1 MTGTSIGHVKILF
14 HLEQDEDGYPPASVE
29 TLWAFELGEGLY
41 KIDNTPFF
49 ATGIAVED
57 VISAEPEAGML
68 VYKEVVHPSGH
79 STLRVVVYNHDEV
92 PEVRGLFKQLGCPTE
107 QSHLRG
113 LIAIDVPPSV
123 SWDELK
129 RVLDTGRA
137 QDRWDY
143 EEACLAHSDVTHLL

>member
-1 MTGTSIGHVKILF
+1 MTGTSTAQHVKILF
-14 HLEQDEDGYPPASVE
+14 RLEQDEDGYPPVSAE
-29 TLWAFELGEGLY
+29 TLWAITMDENLY
-41 KIDNTPFF
+41 KLDNIPFF

-57 VISAEPEAGML
+57 VVRAELEAGQL
-68 VYKEVVHPSGH
+68 LYKEVVHPSGH
-79 STLRVVVYNHDEV
+79 STFRVVVYNHDEV
-92 PEVRGLFKQLGCPTE
+92 PEVRETFKQLGCLTE

-129 RVLDTGRA
+129 RVLNTGRE

-143 EEACLAHSDVTHLL
+143 EEACLARS